1 MRSLR
6 LLLYIRTTEQT
17 SNFKNNNHINI
28 MIKKQ
33 FVTEYSAPDIRLLAL
48 ESQLPLAQSP
58 TGGITV
64 EDLTETDTNWD

>member
-1 MRSLR
+1 
-6 LLLYIRTTEQT
+6 
-17 SNFKNNNHINI
+17 

-48 ESQLPLAQSP
+48 ESQLPLAASP

-64 EDLTETDTNWD
+64 DDLTEIETIWDD